1 MQLAASGAQVTA
13 IDSSGPRLKRLEANL
28 VRTELSAA
36 TIKADIRTW
45 TPAAPFDAVLL
56 DAPCSA
62 TGTIRRHPE
71 LPWIRDEGAV
81 TRPAAVTA
89 GLLDSAFAALKP
101 GAFLVFAVCSLE
113 PEEGEDQ
120 IAAFLGRTP
129 AARPVAIEAA
139 AFGLPPEAQRPAGL
153 RILPS
158 MLGELGGLDGF
169 FVAALTRA
177 G

>member
-1 MQLAASGAQVTA
+1 MKRRPESGVRSAVRRKVRCGASPP
-13 IDSSGPRLKRLEANL
+13 SSWS
-28 VRTELSAA
+28 LSI
-36 TIKADIRTW
+36 T
-45 TPAAPFDAVLL
+45 
-56 DAPCSA
+56 
-62 TGTIRRHPE
+62 
-71 LPWIRDEGAV
+71 
-81 TRPAAVTA
+81 
-89 GLLDSAFAALKP
+89 AALKP